1 MPRFARCICD
11 MFLPPFFPAPALIP
25 FVPAGSA
32 CAASRFSIH
41 ASRIAIKNPL
51 GRQKPKPLPGSKT
64 IHAST
69 NNLARKLNYVTQLRI
84 PQPALP
90 PPLPLQPNTFIA
102 RLLSC
107 NNKTPHLSMHFL
119 PLITASA
126 PTVSKT
132 IHHWIYSVG
141 GLGFILL
148 GLLDNSII
156 PLPGSMDVLLILLS
170 ARPSQLW
177 LYYGIMATIG
187 SVIAGFVTYRIA
199 RKGGKNALEKGFS
212 RKRLNR
218 VYKIFERWGFW
229 SVAIPAILPPPVPMT
244 AFLLAAGA
252 LQYPIKKFLLALS
265 IGRFLR
271 YSVL

>member
-1 MPRFARCICD
+1 
-11 MFLPPFFPAPALIP
+11 
-25 FVPAGSA
+25 
-32 CAASRFSIH
+32 
-41 ASRIAIKNPL
+41 
-51 GRQKPKPLPGSKT
+51 
-64 IHAST
+64 
-69 NNLARKLNYVTQLRI
+69 
-84 PQPALP
+84 
-90 PPLPLQPNTFIA
+90 
-102 RLLSC
+102 
-107 NNKTPHLSMHFL
+107 MHFL
-119 PLITASA
+119 HLITASA

-170 ARPSQLW
+170 ARQSQLW

-187 SVIAGFVTYRIA
+187 SVIGGFVTYRIA
-199 RKGGKNALEKGFS
+199 RKGGKGALEKRLS

-271 YSVL
+271 YSVLAFLSARYGRQILDFIKREGHPLPVALSVLMVVAIIVCFYFFVNKRHKPA